1 MKIEDIIS
9 DYRKQHDLSQRQF
22 AALCKLSPTYIW
34 YIEQGKNPQ
43 TGKRVNPS
51 LPALYKIA
59 KAMGMTTEELMS
71 KCDNMLVALT
81 DEDDQL
87 AVFTQL
93 YAQLTE
99 AQREAVL
106 LVMKA
111 YVEP

>member
-9 DYRKQHDLSQRQF
+9 QYRKDHDLSQRQF

-51 LPALYKIA
+51 LPAIYKIA
-59 KAMGMTTEELMS
+59 RAMGMSAEELMA

-87 AVFTQL
+87 NVFTQL
-93 YAQLTE
+93 FAQLTS
-99 AQREAVL
+99 AQKEAVL
-106 LVMKA
+106 AIMKA